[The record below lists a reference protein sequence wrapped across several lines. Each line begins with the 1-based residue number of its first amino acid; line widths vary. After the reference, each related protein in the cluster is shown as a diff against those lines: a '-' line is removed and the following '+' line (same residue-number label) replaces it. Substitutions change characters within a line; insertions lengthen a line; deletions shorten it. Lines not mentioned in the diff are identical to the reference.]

1 MFGLVRGLVEWIPTS
16 ADWAGYVP
24 GPLVVLG
31 YLVGSVPS
39 GELLL
44 ARRFRRQLDTGAHP
58 RLDDPRAGPHLDTT
72 GAVTALLAAGATL
85 LVATIAWDVGHQA
98 APPGSFS
105 AIGTYA
111 DQAIGAWSSLA
122 LWTGTAAMLGSMAPA
137 WTGFRRGATGI
148 GPAAALLVV
157 YAPLLA
163 AAGVAGASVAYGVGQ
178 RWRISLAVGCA
189 VLVAAEYVEWITDTQ
204 AGWGITNG
212 PELSLWTAVVGVA
225 LVARNLRE
233 R

>member
-1 MFGLVRGLVEWIPTS
+1 VFGLVRGLVEWIPTS
-16 ADWAGYVP
+16 ADWAGYVA

-31 YLVGSVPS
+31 YLAGSVPT
-39 GELLL
+39 GELLA

-58 RLDDPRAGPHLDTT
+58 RLDRPRAADIDTT
-72 GAVTALLAAGATL
+72 GAVGAILAAGVTL
-85 LVATIAWDVGHQA
+85 LVATIAWDVGHEA

-111 DQAIGAWSSLA
+111 NQAIGAWSSLA

-137 WTGFRRGATGI
+137 WTGFRRGGTGF
-148 GPAAALLVV
+148 GPAAALLLA

-163 AAGVAGASVAYGVGQ
+163 ASGMAAASVAYGLGQ
-178 RWRISLAVGCA
+178 RWRVAVALGCA
-189 VLVAAEYVEWITDTQ
+189 ALVIAEYVEWVTDTQ

-212 PELSLWTAVVGVA
+212 PELSLWSAVVAVA